1 MASMISLIK
10 KTFYAAEPVIG
21 LFSCFQKSHSGS
33 GSDSDASVVLEMNEK
48 LLEAH
53 KKVVQSRLSREVA
66 RTILDAAHQQQQ
78 PEEAQA
84 LGGPVRPPAGG
95 GGSRRWGPHL
105 EGIPEESRANTLTA
119 SATRAEESKTTAE
132 PSAAHTKDQEKEEE
146 RATRT
151 GGEGGQQRTQPA
163 AASSSSD
170 ASSQMKKLSTSDP
183 QSLDSGI
190 LTRSSSI
197 SDISDSQTD
206 IVTSNEFD
214 TDNETV
220 DVADSDD
227 GESDTEDSETY
238 ADGGHTSDPGREE
251 EGEGGSSSRLS
262 GGSESAAAA
271 ASSFP
276 QHEAFLRYQN
286 RRQKKDFVSELY
298 HTAVAKVPKVIP
310 SDSESLY
317 SSQSTMRRDFEYD
330 SLDIN
335 SNCRYKD
342 IYTNPNMAAKR
353 TRAGDSESHTGGKA
367 AYRNQPTNHNSTDR
381 DDYEIVNVKSKEAAA
396 VSTSGGSRENVA
408 EMYVNKEYDA
418 STLGSSA
425 EEEEEEEEEPGYEY
439 SAGEKMMIS
448 ISGDNESVYSNK
460 LLISVNGGGQGAA
473 QPRAAHGSPSSRN
486 FDPDTLER
494 GNASAAVSAGNKKGE
509 QLQQQQQLRQLSSAA
524 SEFLPSSQSARFSQ
538 PAGAAANQGQNKSS
552 FYLFREEDQVGHRL
566 PAAAARGLDS
576 MTAVV
581 VNSKPSLPPKTRL
594 TPKLPPK
601 PIQKGRPV
609 PRPLPPPP
617 PPAPNLA

>member
-1 MASMISLIK
+1 M
-10 KTFYAAEPVIG
+10 
-21 LFSCFQKSHSGS
+21 
-33 GSDSDASVVLEMNEK
+33 VLEMNEK

-53 KKVVQSRLSREVA
+53 KKVVQSKLSREVA
-66 RTILDAAHQQQQ
+66 RTILDGSSLSSGHHQQ
-78 PEEAQA
+78 EMAGHSGGESHA
-84 LGGPVRPPAGG
+84 GGPQPIRQQQGG

-105 EGIPEESRANTLTA
+105 EGIPEESRANTLRPP
-119 SATRAEESKTTAE
+119 RAEDARAAEVTAQAVTE
-132 PSAAHTKDQEKEEE
+132 DEEE
-146 RATRT
+146 RKR
-151 GGEGGQQRTQPA
+151 GGSGQEKQQPQSTT
-163 AASSSSD
+163 SSSSS
-170 ASSQMKKLSTSDP
+170 SSQMKKLSTSDP

-197 SDISDSQTD
+197 SDISGSQTD

-227 GESDTEDSETY
+227 GESDDTDSDTY
-238 ADGGHTSDPGREE
+238 AAEGPASELGRD
-251 EGEGGSSSRLS
+251 SRLDD
-262 GGSESAAAA
+262 GVETAAVASA
-271 ASSFP
+271 FP

-335 SNCRYKD
+335 SNARYKD
-342 IYTNPNMAAKR
+342 IYTNPNIAAKR
-353 TRAGDSESHTGGKA
+353 PRADNGMPPGA
-367 AYRNQPTNHNSTDR
+367 ASQRTPPTTDR
-381 DDYEIVNVKSKEAAA
+381 DDYEIVNVKSKENATRAA
-396 VSTSGGSRENVA
+396 GCSRENVA
-408 EMYVNKEYDA
+408 EMYVNNEYDA
-418 STLGSSA
+418 STLNSTA
-425 EEEEEEEEEPGYEY
+425 EYDDEDEEEEEEEEDDDQPTHEY

-460 LLISVNGGGQGAA
+460 LLISVNGGHNSTRGGQQ
-473 QPRAAHGSPSSRN
+473 QPYHSPATRN

-494 GNASAAVSAGNKKGE
+494 GTAAP
-509 QLQQQQQLRQLSSAA
+509 AA
-524 SEFLPSSQSARFSQ
+524 SGNRGYQAAPLERGSGASGRPVRREMSA
-538 PAGAAANQGQNKSS
+538 PGAAAGQNKSS
-552 FYLFREEDQVGHRL
+552 FYLFQDETTSDVNAGQRFLSRSVVI
-566 PAAAARGLDS
+566 DS
-576 MTAVV
+576 MQGVV
-581 VNSKPSLPPKTRL
+581 VSSRPSLPPKTRP

-601 PIQKGRPV
+601 PMQKGNIV

-617 PPAPNLA
+617 PPFPR

>member
-1 MASMISLIK
+1 
-10 KTFYAAEPVIG
+10 
-21 LFSCFQKSHSGS
+21 
-33 GSDSDASVVLEMNEK
+33 
-48 LLEAH
+48 
-53 KKVVQSRLSREVA
+53 
-66 RTILDAAHQQQQ
+66 
-78 PEEAQA
+78 
-84 LGGPVRPPAGG
+84 
-95 GGSRRWGPHL
+95 
-105 EGIPEESRANTLTA
+105 
-119 SATRAEESKTTAE
+119 
-132 PSAAHTKDQEKEEE
+132 
-146 RATRT
+146 
-151 GGEGGQQRTQPA
+151 
-163 AASSSSD
+163 
-170 ASSQMKKLSTSDP
+170 MKKLSTSDP

-238 ADGGHTSDPGREE
+238 ADGGQNSDPGREE

-262 GGSESAAAA
+262 GGSEASAA

-353 TRAGDSESHTGGKA
+353 TRAGDSESLAGGKA
-367 AYRNQPTNHNSTDR
+367 AYRNPPTNHNSTDR
-381 DDYEIVNVKSKEAAA
+381 DDYEIVNVKSKEAAAA

-425 EEEEEEEEEPGYEY
+425 EEEEEEEPGYEY

-509 QLQQQQQLRQLSSAA
+509 QQQQQLRQLSSAA

-538 PAGAAANQGQNKSS
+538 PGSAAANRGQNKSS
-552 FYLFREEDQVGHRL
+552 FYLFREEDQVGHRF

-576 MTAVV
+576 TTAVV